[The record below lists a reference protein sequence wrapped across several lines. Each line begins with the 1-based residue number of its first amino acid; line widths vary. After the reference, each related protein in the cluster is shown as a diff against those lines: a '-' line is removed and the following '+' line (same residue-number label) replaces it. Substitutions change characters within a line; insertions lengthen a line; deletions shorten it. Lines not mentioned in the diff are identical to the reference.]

1 MLVII
6 KDKEVKLDDEKGH
19 TLEFSTDQLL
29 EIMRILNIST
39 TEHGVFVFK
48 TLEFTV

>member
-6 KDKEVKLDDEKGH
+6 KGKEVILDDEKGH
-19 TLEFSTDQLL
+19 TLEFSTNQLL
-29 EIMRILNIST
+29 EILRILNISIT
-39 TEHGVFVFK
+39 DNGVFLFQ